1 MRTNSSRTTETTARM
16 IAAQIAVHQ
25 NSSMV
30 SPLERLS
37 VMLSRTALTTTEK
50 RPRVSSVRGN
60 VRMRRIVPRT
70 ALTIP
75 KRADTQMYPQT
86 PPDTSMPERSQLVT
100 ANEAARIA
108 QLISSATSKRGAEDW
123 AGAGVMAARAPL
135 CGCALADGFPPAPDL
150 RVHRLSRRSR
160 PEPRNRR
167 VPSRC
172 SPRSRAV
179 RSRDASA
186 RRCVRGR
193 HASPASPGSLPRR
206 TPRGIRCLRRGGGSV
221 GRASRRTGGRSS
233 SRTRCLSQPR
243 CHSRSRRTAPRAPA
257 RDARAVSTV
266 AGGRTRSELAAPHPA
281 ASPSQRRCCVD
292 VGTRLRSIVFGTNWP
307 LGEALPAR
315 CEFALRRPWTRPWH
329 RVPVHEAPSDDCDC
343 GIWAAKDS
351 AYAMSFFH
359 LYDDLLG
366 QRSLHRVVGSVCLW
380 GSVVE
385 GSLGWRATRAYPA
398 HIYVPTHR
406 ENGRRVNAENIA
418 RGLADYGVPVE
429 IVGKVG
435 ERVGP
440 ALAEIRQRE
449 RNRTGELSLP

>member
-1 MRTNSSRTTETTARM
+1 M
-16 IAAQIAVHQ
+16 
-25 NSSMV
+25 
-30 SPLERLS
+30 
-37 VMLSRTALTTTEK
+37 
-50 RPRVSSVRGN
+50 
-60 VRMRRIVPRT
+60 
-70 ALTIP
+70 
-75 KRADTQMYPQT
+75 
-86 PPDTSMPERSQLVT
+86 
-100 ANEAARIA
+100 
-108 QLISSATSKRGAEDW
+108 
-123 AGAGVMAARAPL
+123 
-135 CGCALADGFPPAPDL
+135 APDYF
-150 RVHRLSRRSR
+150 R
-160 PEPRNRR
+160 P
-167 VPSRC
+167 V
-172 SPRSRAV
+172 V
-179 RSRDASA
+179 
-186 RRCVRGR
+186 GW
-193 HASPASPGSLPRR
+193 R
-206 TPRGIRCLRRGGGSV
+206 TWLVVATPV
-221 GRASRRTGGRSS
+221 G
-233 SRTRCLSQPR
+233 P
-243 CHSRSRRTAPRAPA
+243 
-257 RDARAVSTV
+257 
-266 AGGRTRSELAAPHPA
+266 
-281 ASPSQRRCCVD
+281 
-292 VGTRLRSIVFGTNWP
+292 RLRSIVFGTDWP

-343 GIWAAKDS
+343 GIWAAKDI